1 MEVKGLPWITDFHIL
16 KNKRYI
22 LTNSTEGDKKQQ
34 LWSMETGQVVKTW
47 QQKTFQQVVKIMNDE
62 YDLQTNNAIE
72 KKKQSPIPATWFT
85 ADIKLGV
92 IT

>member
-34 LWSMETGQVVKTW
+34 LWSMETG
-47 QQKTFQQVVKIMNDE
+47 
-62 YDLQTNNAIE
+62 
-72 KKKQSPIPATWFT
+72 
-85 ADIKLGV
+85 
-92 IT
+92 

>member
-1 MEVKGLPWITDFHIL
+1 
-16 KNKRYI
+16 
-22 LTNSTEGDKKQQ
+22 
-34 LWSMETGQVVKTW
+34 
-47 QQKTFQQVVKIMNDE
+47 MNDE